1 MSKSQFFSYQA
12 TTPLHK
18 LMSLRSGRVRV
29 FCMKSTV
36 SIYLENKTFIIISVH
51 TVCQNQRFVNMFW
64 SEMMAR
70 MNQQTQDSKG
80 KGVL

>member
-1 MSKSQFFSYQA
+1 
-12 TTPLHK
+12 
-18 LMSLRSGRVRV
+18 
-29 FCMKSTV
+29 MKSTV

-70 MNQQTQDSKG
+70 MNQQPKIVKDWVCFTRFIALDEPPTFLGDGPKHTLFKIFEMSRT
-80 KGVL
+80 

>member
-1 MSKSQFFSYQA
+1 M
-12 TTPLHK
+12 
-18 LMSLRSGRVRV
+18 
-29 FCMKSTV
+29 FCMKTTV

-70 MNQQTQDSKG
+70 MNQQPKIVKDWVCSRCDRGFEKRENLICHVNQKRLIFPSS
-80 KGVL
+80 